1 MSVPSATRASAA
13 TPPVTARDDLA
24 AAPGRAARTRR
35 RLLGLLA
42 LVVLL
47 VAACAAS
54 IAVGSRPLGLGTV
67 WTALTDR
74 SLRTE
79 EAVIVWDL
87 RVPRTVLGLMVGA
100 ALGVSGALIQ
110 GHTRNPLG
118 DPGLLGITAGA
129 SFAVVLAI
137 VLLGVGTPAGY
148 VWFAFA
154 GALAGTVAV
163 YVLGSAGRG
172 GPTPVTLALAGSAL
186 SALLFALVRAV
197 LVSDS
202 DSLDAFRFW
211 VVGALA
217 GRGADV
223 AWQVAPFIAA
233 GLVLALLNA
242 PALDLLGM
250 GEDVA
255 RGLGQRVWL
264 ARLVGLGAT
273 TLLAGAATAAC
284 GPIAFVGLVVPHAV
298 RAFTGP
304 AHRWLVPCAGLLGA
318 VVLLAAD
325 VLGRVVARPGELQV
339 GIVLAL
345 VGGPVFVALVRRRRT
360 AAGL

>member
-1 MSVPSATRASAA
+1 MSVPSATRAPAA
-13 TPPVTARDDLA
+13 VPGTPARADH
-24 AAPGRAARTRR
+24 AARTRR
-35 RLLGLLA
+35 RVLGLLA
-42 LVVLL
+42 LLVLV

-54 IAVGSRPLGLGTV
+54 IAVGTRPLGPGAV
-67 WTALTDR
+67 WTVLTDR

-87 RVPRTVLGLMVGA
+87 RVPRTALGLMAGA

-118 DPGLLGITAGA
+118 DPGLLGVTAGA

-137 VLLGVGTPAGY
+137 VLLGVGSPAGY

-163 YVLGSAGRG
+163 FVLGSAGRG
-172 GPTPVTLALAGSAL
+172 GGTPVTLALAGAAL
-186 SALLFALVRAV
+186 SALLFALVRA
-197 LVSDS
+197 LLISDS

-242 PALDLLGM
+242 PALDLLGL

-255 RGLGQRVWL
+255 RGLGQRIWL
-264 ARLVGLGAT
+264 ARLTGLGAT

-284 GPIAFVGLVVPHAV
+284 GPIAFVGLVAPHVV

-318 VVLLAAD
+318 AMLLGAD
-325 VLGRVVARPGELQV
+325 VLGRVLARPGELQV

-345 VGGPVFVALVRRRRT
+345 VGSPFFVALVRRRRT
-360 AAGL
+360 VTL